1 MLRAPGLPA
10 RTLIEFTHMKKNSN
24 RRQNIIESLR
34 IAAGAAMAV
43 VGVVMFI
50 ALAKTTQFEV
60 SGWLFALSIALFL
73 GGILLAN
80 SVKVSAAIANF
91 FMR

>member
-1 MLRAPGLPA
+1 
-10 RTLIEFTHMKKNSN
+10 MKKSTKHT
-24 RRQNIIESLR
+24 IIENFR
-34 IAAGAAMAV
+34 IAAGTVMAI

-50 ALAKTTQFEV
+50 VLAKTTLFEV
-60 SGWLFALSIALFL
+60 SGWLFALSVILFV

-80 SVKVSAAIANF
+80 NVRVSAAIANF